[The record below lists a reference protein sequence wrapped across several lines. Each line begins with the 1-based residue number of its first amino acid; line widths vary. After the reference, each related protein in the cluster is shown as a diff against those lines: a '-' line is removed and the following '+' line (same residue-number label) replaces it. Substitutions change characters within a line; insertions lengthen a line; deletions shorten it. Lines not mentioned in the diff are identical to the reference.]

1 MVERPSKKCS
11 MNQLDLKQQ
20 QVRDLAVS
28 CFSEPLISNFTPLDG
43 INAPSHCALHLSE
56 KRLQWLRQLD
66 RNPKPLLEF
75 IEQAKLRRLG
85 FYHEALWHFF
95 LQQDEDVELIATN
108 CQVQQAGRT
117 IGEFDVIYRDLLRN
131 QVIHLELAFKIYL
144 LSPDQPASN
153 LSHWLGP
160 NLNDRLDLK
169 LEHMLNHQ
177 CRLAQTAAGQEKL
190 NDINIDEVE
199 REISLRGYLFYGESG
214 KEETAKNNVLNP
226 GHLTGDWLPLSK
238 AINLLDHYRGW
249 LPLTNLQWI
258 SPVHSNREQQL
269 GSVEIS
275 GFLQHH
281 FEARQSPVLICAY
294 DLEQSTSSSESY
306 RLMITP
312 DDWPQNRPGN

>member
-1 MVERPSKKCS
+1 MSE
-11 MNQLDLKQQ
+11 LKQQ

-28 CFSEPLISNFTPLDG
+28 CFSEPLISDFAPLDN
-43 INAPSHCALHLSE
+43 ITAPSHCALHLSE
-56 KRLQWLRQLD
+56 KRLQWLRHLD

-75 IEQAKLRRLG
+75 LEQAKFRRLG

-117 IGEFDVIYRDLLRN
+117 IGEFDVVYRDLSKD

-177 CRLAQTAAGQEKL
+177 CRLAQTAAGRAKL

-199 REISLRGYLFYGESG
+199 REISLRGCLFFGETDGEVTTENS
-214 KEETAKNNVLNP
+214 VLNP
-226 GHLTGDWLPLSK
+226 GHPTGNWLPLSK
-238 AINLLDHYRGW
+238 AMKLLDHYQGW
-249 LPLTNLQWI
+249 LPLSNLQWI
-258 SPVHSNREQQL
+258 SPVHSKAEEQL
-269 GSVEIS
+269 GSAEIS
-275 GFLQHH
+275 RFLQHH
-281 FEARQSPVLICAY
+281 FEARQSPILICAY
-294 DLEQSTSSSESY
+294 KDELSASNIESY
-306 RLMITP
+306 RLMVTP
-312 DDWPQNRPGN
+312 DVWPQRRSGN